1 MWARSTSVR
10 PTWRARSASGAVSC
24 RRQIRVSHEAT
35 NAEAM
40 AASAEPAGPAAWK
53 SASRWV
59 ASTWMVPWARDS
71 RRSESTLA
79 TRAGTCNDRHSSSR
93 MIIRAGPGSSIAAWP
108 QEETQAKIIATVSS
122 PRSATRDR
130 STAWIGAPKS
140 GNTVVGPS
148 NSPPRAP
155 RTIPPSA
162 SVTGRIISRSSPA
175 ESPRTRSS
183 RAMPVVGSRS
193 TAQTLGIVGLAWQ
206 RAPPSAAWPAPAPS
220 GRLVSPPEASSIAS
234 DTELSSVGVSALPS
248 RVAASEH
255 TRTSRRRWIS
265 ASLSPSCAGSAG
277 SRSPSGPASRGFS
290 RPGSPGSELDRLGA
304 QRPGQRRVLVLQV
317 AGDER
322 AHPVGHQPQRQGLDG
337 GGLADAWL
345 AGDDEVGVAD
355 QPGCQPRQRM
365 AGERGPG
372 QAVDSRPA
380 RSRPARSPPPSRP
393 SRAPR
398 GPASR

>member
-10 PTWRARSASGAVSC
+10 LTWRARSASGAVSW
-24 RRQIRVSHEAT
+24 RRQMRVSHEAT

-71 RRSESTLA
+71 RRSESALA

-193 TAQTLGIVGLAWQ
+193 TAQTWGIVGVGWPGSVLP
-206 RAPPSAAWPAPAPS
+206 RAPPGQPPPPPGGSSAPRKLPRLPAIPS
-220 GRLVSPPEASSIAS
+220 FP
-234 DTELSSVGVSALPS
+234 LSVSALS
-248 RVAASEH
+248 Q
-255 TRTSRRRWIS
+255 
-265 ASLSPSCAGSAG
+265 AG
-277 SRSPSGPASRGFS
+277 SRPASTPGPAAAG
-290 RPGSPGSELDRLGA
+290 GSPPASPPVAL
-304 QRPGQRRVLVLQV
+304 GQR
-317 AGDER
+317 AA
-322 AHPVGHQPQRQGLDG
+322 AHP
-337 GGLADAWL
+337 
-345 AGDDEVGVAD
+345 AGRH
-355 QPGCQPRQRM
+355 PGDSAVP
-365 AGERGPG
+365 AALGPSSTG
-372 QAVDSRPA
+372 WVPSA
-380 RSRPARSPPPSRP
+380 RASGAYSFFRSPAMNARTP
-393 SRAPR
+393 
-398 GPASR
+398 